1 MTNFVREMEMR
12 SKLTPQMRMI
22 LTHVNK
28 VGYITARAAI
38 MDYGIMS
45 LSRRM
50 CDFEDMGWKVWTAE
64 RKNPATGQRY
74 VRYYMDPPA
83 QAEQEAA

>member
-12 SKLTPQMRMI
+12 NRLTPQMRMI
-22 LTHVNK
+22 LNHVNR

-45 LSRRM
+45 LSRRI
-50 CDFEDMGWKVWTAE
+50 CDFEDAGWTVETEE

-74 VRYYMDPPA
+74 VRYFLKAPA
-83 QAEQEAA
+83 EKAA